1 MIRNLILIL
10 IIVAMLLT
18 VFNFDLAGFDLK
30 SNQTLIFLSAVVIA
44 VIAFVLVVCNTLKT
58 SN

>member
-1 MIRNLILIL
+1 
-10 IIVAMLLT
+10 MLLT

-44 VIAFVLVVCNTLKT
+44 VIALVLVVYNTLKT
-58 SN
+58 SKGEE